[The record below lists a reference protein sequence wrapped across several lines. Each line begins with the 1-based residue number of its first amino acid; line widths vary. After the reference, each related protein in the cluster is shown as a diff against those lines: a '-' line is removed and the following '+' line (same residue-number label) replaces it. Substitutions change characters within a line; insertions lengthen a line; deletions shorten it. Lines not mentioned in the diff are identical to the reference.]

1 METALIALF
10 PTLTFCGLI
19 FPAFVSF
26 KRESGPK
33 YAPLN
38 NSTEAFSYQQFS
50 FSLKIFKTLS
60 SMAFYDFYSCGD
72 LFGCSSLAEIR
83 NNWNDTDR
91 IQSDDLELDDLFHVH
106 DLSCPAGEV
115 QPCRPPPYSR
125 PARES
130 FYNSIIVQYKILSLA
145 TAYRRVKFGDEKYS
159 ANTTRTV
166 FIIDSFTSTLYIFG
180 RVPLSFIVHF
190 YLVKMKVPRA
200 IGTDIL

>member
-1 METALIALF
+1 
-10 PTLTFCGLI
+10 
-19 FPAFVSF
+19 
-26 KRESGPK
+26 
-33 YAPLN
+33 
-38 NSTEAFSYQQFS
+38 
-50 FSLKIFKTLS
+50 
-60 SMAFYDFYSCGD
+60 MAFYDFYSCGD

-83 NNWNDTDR
+83 HNWNDTDR
-91 IQSDDLELDDLFHVH
+91 IQSDNLEFDDLFHVH
-106 DLSCPAGEV
+106 DLSCPAGQV
-115 QPCRPPPYSR
+115 QPRRSPPYSR

-130 FYNSIIVQYKILSLA
+130 FFNSIIVKYKILSFA

-200 IGTDIL
+200 IGTDILQRKTIILFQKANIKNNFHEKN